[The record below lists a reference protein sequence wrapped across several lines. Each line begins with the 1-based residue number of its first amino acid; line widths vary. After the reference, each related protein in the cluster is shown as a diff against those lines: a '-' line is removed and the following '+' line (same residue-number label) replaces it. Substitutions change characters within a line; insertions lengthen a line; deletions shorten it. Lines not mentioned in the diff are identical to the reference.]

1 LASSEGRILREA
13 LQPRIEAF
21 TIEELIGLDF
31 REAVNAF
38 VFGWREREDLR
49 SALAAHLWDIL
60 PDPACWFRKEG
71 EVAALRL
78 VLTIARSK
86 AISQQDALRL
96 LAATVSFLDREV
108 CADIHTPPLFLLV
121 WNMAALRYERGAD
134 RSFQGIL
141 PDALVEILLTVLR
154 ERVHPKGPN
163 EEKLAQLALAGLLGF
178 LLPRLTKE
186 LRRILGPLAGMTQW
200 LSQEALKQT
209 FVPALFAL
217 EGIALL
223 RLGEPV
229 FKPLVCVG
237 LLQKSKAYE
246 EVGPAIEHLRARVKG
261 YGNLR

>member
-1 LASSEGRILREA
+1 LFFLAFF
-13 LQPRIEAF
+13 F
-21 TIEELIGLDF
+21 T
-31 REAVNAF
+31 A
-38 VFGWREREDLR
+38 
-49 SALAAHLWDIL
+49 
-60 PDPACWFRKEG
+60 
-71 EVAALRL
+71 
-78 VLTIARSK
+78 TIARSE

-223 RLGEPV
+223 RPGEPV

-237 LLQKSKAYE
+237 LLQKSKAYGE
-246 EVGPAIEHLRARVKG
+246 WARPSSTCAQE
-261 YGNLR
+261 